1 MYNAV
6 ILKPI
11 LPKHLM
17 IGQNEEFKHISTYTS
32 IGGGDFVFG

>member
-11 LPKHLM
+11 LPKHLV
-17 IGQNEEFKHISTYTS
+17 IDQNEELKHISTYSS
-32 IGGGDFVFG
+32 IGGADFVFG